1 MTLYSAD
8 IMDLAKPI
16 EKKPRKTKKEKV
28 LPTPEPSEPDVAPTE
43 VTEKPKKEMTEKQKA
58 ALLKAQETRKR
69 KKEEALLAK
78 QQEEMAVATK
88 QKEQEEKQKQEEEKQ
103 QALLAKKEAAK
114 EKRRIAK
121 EKRKAEQELSKE
133 IDQEVSNLVKTPKPK
148 KARVVRGD
156 NPPAWFQKYIE
167 GVKREQSHATSE
179 KKPVKQIQQEA
190 EQEAK
195 SKWENGLVRDRL
207 QNEVDGHMNRMYSM
221 IFGSRNMR

>member
-8 IMDLAKPI
+8 IMDLATPV

-28 LPTPEPSEPDVAPTE
+28 LPTPEPSEPE
-43 VTEKPKKEMTEKQKA
+43 VPSETKPEPKPKKEMTEKQKA
-58 ALLKAQETRKR
+58 ALAKAQESRKR
-69 KKEEALLAK
+69 KKEEALALK
-78 QQEEMAVATK
+78 QQQDAEAEATRK
-88 QKEQEEKQKQEEEKQ
+88 AEEEKA
-103 QALLAKKEAAK
+103 QAAAAKKEAAK
-114 EKRRIAK
+114 EKRRLAK
-121 EKRKAEQELSKE
+121 EKRKAEEPPQDEVSKE
-133 IDQEVSNLVKTPKPK
+133 IDQEVKKLVKIPKPK

-167 GVKREQSHATSE
+167 GVKREQAHTTSE

-221 IFGSRNMR
+221 IFGSRSMR